1 MKKYYSY
8 IYLDSIVIDDLY
20 PQVFDEFAEKNVTYS
35 NEDISNVSLNSNI
48 LNILGSSIDKNE
60 NSIFSDHIK
69 IVTSTAKKA
78 QLLIDHFKGDETSI
92 SKIIQK
98 NIPFSES
105 IFFVGKST
113 FFLRDILNKTTGKSL
128 FVSDAQYRNSQTSI
142 YLSDEYVVLTDDAV
156 FVLETGDDEYIY
168 RYKRNMYEDY
178 SPSIIEIMMH
188 LSNIKIRK
196 DIRHLTSAIQ
206 KRRSFDFY
214 VFGELIHTNDNF
226 YKISPFAV
234 WQ

>member
-105 IFFVGKST
+105 VFFVGKST
-113 FFLRDILNKTTGKSL
+113 FF
-128 FVSDAQYRNSQTSI
+128 
-142 YLSDEYVVLTDDAV
+142 
-156 FVLETGDDEYIY
+156 
-168 RYKRNMYEDY
+168 
-178 SPSIIEIMMH
+178 
-188 LSNIKIRK
+188 
-196 DIRHLTSAIQ
+196 
-206 KRRSFDFY
+206 
-214 VFGELIHTNDNF
+214 
-226 YKISPFAV
+226 
-234 WQ
+234 

>member
-1 MKKYYSY
+1 M
-8 IYLDSIVIDDLY
+8 
-20 PQVFDEFAEKNVTYS
+20 
-35 NEDISNVSLNSNI
+35 
-48 LNILGSSIDKNE
+48 
-60 NSIFSDHIK
+60 
-69 IVTSTAKKA
+69 
-78 QLLIDHFKGDETSI
+78 
-92 SKIIQK
+92 
-98 NIPFSES
+98 
-105 IFFVGKST
+105 
-113 FFLRDILNKTTGKSL
+113 NKTTGKSL